1 MFQKTSLFTAVWR
14 TAIKMNKGKRLRLDL
29 WTQRSL

>member
-14 TAIKMNKGKRLRLDL
+14 TAIKMNKGKRLRLDI
-29 WTQRSL
+29 